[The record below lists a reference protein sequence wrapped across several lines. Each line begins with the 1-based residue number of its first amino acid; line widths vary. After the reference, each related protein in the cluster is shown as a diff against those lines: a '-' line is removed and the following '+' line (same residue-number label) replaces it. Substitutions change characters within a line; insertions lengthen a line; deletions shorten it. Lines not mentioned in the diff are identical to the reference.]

1 MKKNRLSRLMAYMLT
16 LCMLVSM
23 LSGITF
29 TVSAE
34 AEPAAAASGIEFSK
48 KAQVNN
54 NGTIDIT
61 MEAYTTGT
69 VTNESSAVP
78 TDIIL
83 VLDVSGSMDEIAN
96 HESNRGLVYGEHYTY
111 RPSFSWS
118 RLDGYGFNDSEYT
131 YYKKNADESYTQLR
145 YVGRDDNGFEYF
157 TDGGTRYYPIL
168 KDGLPSNRENG
179 YAVIQFYREMT
190 HMEILKEGASA
201 FISVVEEKNAQIT
214 DDAKKH
220 RISIVKF
227 ATADY
232 WNGREA
238 TDDHEDAVIGNNSNY
253 IGYNYTQVVKG
264 LTVVDAEG
272 ETELLTAI
280 DNLNPGGATAVDYGI
295 QLAEDVLGDRPAA
308 EAIGRSEAVIV
319 FTDGSP
325 THGSSYEESV
335 AGSAI
340 NEALALKQAG
350 VKIFSIGGAD
360 SADSSI
366 LGDDSNQFM
375 HYISN
380 NYPNASYAAGTDD
393 QPGIITPGEGSVS
406 GGFYMTPSEDKNLE
420 SIFMD
425 IFQQTVNLDITMG
438 STAGVI
444 DTISPFFT
452 IPDGANSV
460 TLQVAEKTASDWAD
474 AVSAEGVEP
483 RINGNTLTVRGFDFD
498 ANYVSETPRMV
509 DGAEFYGKKLIIT
522 INVTPDYDEIDLHKD
537 SFEGGVIPTNEG
549 LASVVN
555 SSNEAV
561 ISVESPTVTAKKV
574 TYMVDGEVYDYF
586 YRFPGSEDIEVLD
599 DISKTG
605 YNFNGWE
612 TTDVDVDTDD
622 TYTMPN
628 KDVVFTGSFSANKYN
643 VTYVYSGYVPEGV
656 SDLPNDGAPVLTT
669 YGTTVTLAAQAT
681 APGYYFVG
689 WTPRQ
694 EGLTI
699 NTVNP
704 GTPEEARQFTMPA
717 YNVTLIG
724 YFTASE
730 STPYKVEHYTET
742 FTDGEFE
749 LKEREDKF
757 GETRTTATAQP
768 KSYTGFTFDNTVD
781 GTILSDTIKGDGT
794 TTLKLYYTRNKYDV
808 IYEFDGSVPS
818 GVTAP
823 SKVTKKYGE
832 SYTVEDAMDV
842 DGYDFLGWYYTS
854 DLTYTDVSGN
864 TITVDRNIYLAGEF
878 TARTDTEY
886 TVEHWLQNVD
896 DDDYT
901 RVGALTE
908 SLTGTT
914 DTDAT
919 AYARTLTGFT
929 FNKTET
935 EDHLEAGQSLDTTGT
950 IAAITANIDGDGNTV
965 IKFYYDRNTYKVTY
979 KFEGTVPTDAPDTDG
994 LKQENIR
1001 YGALVTVDTTV
1012 PDGAM
1017 PTGYDSFY
1025 GWYRGAA
1032 IDANLVEEF
1041 EMPARDVELLGYFI
1055 PAENTAYT
1063 VRHFLQNAEDNDY
1076 TEDRSRTE
1084 ILYGSTLQ
1092 DVTAYPLPTILGLGY
1107 TYNADVSTASGKITA
1122 DGSLELL
1129 LYYDR
1134 IEYPVTYQ
1142 YINAPTGA
1150 ESEPTDSYSPYR
1162 HGKEVSYLGEPAV
1175 VPGYTFH
1182 GWHVQDADIETTTDG
1197 FIMPNRP
1204 VVVYGAWT
1212 PNSNTGYKV
1221 EHYYEGLNGVFGDG
1235 NGAATPKFTET
1246 QHTGTTGQ
1254 LATAAEIPVVG
1265 FTLDTTIQGTVV
1277 SATIAGNGSTV
1288 LKLYYKR
1295 NTYNVTYEY
1304 SGAMPNDAFKAAAEA
1319 LLPTGNANVKH
1330 GATITI
1336 AGVIDPST
1344 VPALKGYSFNG
1355 WTPNDGALVI
1365 TENSFTM
1372 PTHDVILTGHFHPDE
1387 DTPYTINHFLEKEE
1401 GGYPA
1406 TPAHTEKRPGVT
1418 NENATVYAR
1427 RFDGFTID
1435 LDTTQDE
1442 VVDGDYTTITK
1453 EIAGD
1458 GSTEF
1463 NFYYKRN
1470 INAVT
1475 YEFDGLQP
1483 HGVTVTIP
1491 NSYNDLAVKYGT
1503 TVTIKADL
1511 AQAGYEFVGWYSED
1525 PAVAKNDATF
1535 TMPNKS
1541 VVLRGKFT
1549 AKTDTAYKVQY
1560 HLQKLNAEET
1570 DIVGTNKETDYE
1582 LQIADT
1588 VDGSGTTGHTATA
1601 EIKHFDGFIARTDNT
1616 ITAIIKG
1623 DGSTVINLYYDRVT
1637 NPITYYFYGT
1647 FPDHQTTEL
1656 DSYNVDTAVPYG
1668 AKREVKANIICDP
1681 SHRHVPTD
1689 WASPHVAPVNNEFT
1703 MPATKVD
1710 FYTAVRHI
1718 YKVEYDLNGGTGAA
1732 DVSYATID
1740 VFAGTVIDVKPAPT
1754 KASYTFTGW
1763 KLDGTDTIYNPED
1776 EITVNEDVKLIAQYD
1791 YSGSPGGGG
1800 GGVTRYT
1807 LTYDTNGGSAIAKET
1822 HNSGK
1827 VVELTKV
1834 PKKDGYIFDGWHLDS
1849 ALSEDVDEVKMTKNI
1864 TVYAD
1869 WVEDNGNAGNGHDT
1883 PGSLNGEDHF
1893 AYVVGY
1899 PDGTV
1904 RPNANI
1910 DRAEVTTI
1918 FFRLL
1923 KEEIRNGNLA
1933 DTNSFKDVSDEDW
1946 HNTAISTMTKL
1957 GIVKGRYTDRFVP
1970 DAAITRAEFAV
1981 ICARFDDSEFEV
1993 VDDFTDVQGH
2003 WAEAEIHE
2011 AAAHGWIRGYEDGTF
2026 KPDQFITR
2034 AEAMTMINRVL
2045 NRVPETVDD
2054 LLVDMI
2060 KWSDNSDKSA
2070 WYYLPV
2076 QEATNSHEYD
2086 MKNHIYEKWTAL
2098 REVTDWTKYE

>member
-1 MKKNRLSRLMAYMLT
+1 MKKGKIDRLMAYIVT
-16 LCMLVSM
+16 LCMLASM

-34 AEPAAAASGIEFSK
+34 EPVTASGIEFTK
-48 KAQVNN
+48 TAAVNPD
-54 NGTIDIT
+54 GSIDIT

-83 VLDVSGSMDEIAN
+83 VIDVSGSMDEIAN

-111 RPSFSWS
+111 WTLFDWS
-118 RLDGYGFNDSEYT
+118 VDAYGFNDSEFT
-131 YYKKNADESYTQLR
+131 YYKKNADESYTPLR

-157 TDGGTRYYPIL
+157 TDGETRYYPIL

-190 HMEILKEGASA
+190 HMDILKEGASA

-232 WNGREA
+232 WNGSAA

-253 IGYNYTQVVKG
+253 SGYNYTQVVED
-264 LTVVDAEG
+264 LTVVDADG
-272 ETELLTAI
+272 ETELLAAI
-280 DNLNPGGATAVDYGI
+280 DSLNPGGATAVDYGI

-308 EAIGRSEAVIV
+308 EAIGRSEAIIV

-325 THGSSYEESV
+325 THGSNYEEAV

-340 NEALALKQAG
+340 KEALALKQAG

-360 SADSSI
+360 NADSSI
-366 LGDDSNQFM
+366 LGDDSNRFM

-380 NYPNASYAAGTDD
+380 NYPNASYVAGTDD
-393 QPGIITPGEGSVS
+393 QPGTITPGEGSVS

-460 TLQVAEKTASDWAD
+460 TLQVAEKTASGWAD

-498 ANYVSETPRMV
+498 ANYVSEIPRMV

-537 SFEGGVIPTNEG
+537 SFEGGAIPTNEG

-555 SSNEAV
+555 STNEAV
-561 ISVESPTVTAKKV
+561 ISVESPTVAAKTV
-574 TYMVDGEVYDYF
+574 TYMVDDEVYDYF

-605 YNFNGWE
+605 HTFSGW
-612 TTDVDVDTDD
+612 TTSDVVVSEAGEEY

-628 KDVVFTGSFSANKYN
+628 ADVVFRGSFEVEQYN
-643 VTYVYSGYVPEGV
+643 VKYLFDGAVPDGAVLPSDAEYDYDILVPVEPEPSVDGYTFSGWYTDDVPVTNGEFKMPAEEVVFYGSFDPSVVGYDVEYYFENLDGDTDPDNKDHYTMEQHYLGTGTMGTEVRAELKTFEGFTLNRDISTISGAIKPDGSLVLTLYYARNRHDVTYSYIGDEDRGATPSVDDLKAEKLTGVKYGTVIDVIADPSLPSGSSYEFTGWIADNTDIASGTFTMPDADVNIKGSFV
-656 SDLPNDGAPVLTT
+656 VTSDAEYRVEHYLENADGEFVHRAESDVTLSIYPGDTAYIRLANAFQFGGYKLADMDTFLSEYPAQTYNETDYRLEQTIEDGDPIEVFKLYYIRDSYTETYEFVNTPPDTTPVCPNDADYK
-669 YGTTVTLAAQAT
+669 YGEEVWVDGNEINI
-681 APGYYFVG
+681 PGYTFLG
-689 WTPRQ
+689 WDT
-694 EGLTI
+694 EDAVVENGK
-699 NTVNP
+699 
-704 GTPEEARQFTMPA
+704 FTMPA
-717 YNVTLIG
+717 HDVVIRGRFSPAVVNWK
-724 YFTASE
+724 E
-730 STPYKVEHYTET
+730 EHYLMNKAG
-742 FTDGEFE
+742 DGYV
-749 LKEREDKF
+749 L
-757 GETRTTATAQP
+757 
-768 KSYTGFTFDNTVD
+768 DNTP
-781 GTILSDTIKGDGT
+781 T
-794 TTLKLYYTRNKYDV
+794 
-808 IYEFDGSVPS
+808 
-818 GVTAP
+818 
-823 SKVTKKYGE
+823 
-832 SYTVEDAMDV
+832 
-842 DGYDFLGWYYTS
+842 
-854 DLTYTDVSGN
+854 GN
-864 TITVDRNIYLAGEF
+864 ITHSN
-878 TARTDTEY
+878 
-886 TVEHWLQNVD
+886 
-896 DDDYT
+896 
-901 RVGALTE
+901 
-908 SLTGTT
+908 LTGTDIT
-914 DTDAT
+914 VHAGH
-919 AYARTLTGFT
+919 YHGFVLNEDIT
-929 FNKTET
+929 NAENDENGLPALDLNNAVTTEV
-935 EDHLEAGQSLDTTGT
+935 L
-950 IAAITANIDGDGNTV
+950 GDGSLV
-965 IKFYYDRNTYKVTY
+965 IKFYYDRLANDVKYEIV
-979 KFEGTVPTDAPDTDG
+979 G
-994 LKQENIR
+994 LKP
-1001 YGALVTVDTTV
+1001 AAVTV
-1012 PDGAM
+1012 PDE
-1017 PTGYDSFY
+1017 
-1025 GWYRGAA
+1025 
-1032 IDANLVEEF
+1032 LE
-1041 EMPARDVELLGYFI
+1041 DV
-1055 PAENTAYT
+1055 
-1063 VRHFLQNAEDNDY
+1063 
-1076 TEDRSRTE
+1076 
-1084 ILYGSTLQ
+1084 LYGTE
-1092 DVTAYPLPTILGLGY
+1092 VTVAVIPP
-1107 TYNADVSTASGKITA
+1107 AD
-1122 DGSLELL
+1122 
-1129 LYYDR
+1129 Y
-1134 IEYPVTYQ
+1134 
-1142 YINAPTGA
+1142 
-1150 ESEPTDSYSPYR
+1150 
-1162 HGKEVSYLGEPAV
+1162 
-1175 VPGYTFH
+1175 PGYTFS
-1182 GWHVQDADIETTTDG
+1182 GWKNTDG
-1197 FIMPNRP
+1197 ESVEDSFDMP
-1204 VVVYGAWT
+1204 A
-1212 PNSNTGYKV
+1212 
-1221 EHYYEGLNGVFGDG
+1221 HD
-1235 NGAATPKFTET
+1235 
-1246 QHTGTTGQ
+1246 
-1254 LATAAEIPVVG
+1254 
-1265 FTLDTTIQGTVV
+1265 
-1277 SATIAGNGSTV
+1277 V
-1288 LKLYYKR
+1288 LLR
-1295 NTYNVTYEY
+1295 
-1304 SGAMPNDAFKAAAEA
+1304 G
-1319 LLPTGNANVKH
+1319 
-1330 GATITI
+1330 
-1336 AGVIDPST
+1336 
-1344 VPALKGYSFNG
+1344 
-1355 WTPNDGALVI
+1355 
-1365 TENSFTM
+1365 SFTAN
-1372 PTHDVILTGHFHPDE
+1372 E
-1387 DTPYTINHFLEKEE
+1387 DTPY
-1401 GGYPA
+1401 
-1406 TPAHTEKRPGVT
+1406 
-1418 NENATVYAR
+1418 
-1427 RFDGFTID
+1427 
-1435 LDTTQDE
+1435 E
-1442 VVDGDYTTITK
+1442 V
-1453 EIAGD
+1453 
-1458 GSTEF
+1458 
-1463 NFYYKRN
+1463 R
-1470 INAVT
+1470 
-1475 YEFDGLQP
+1475 
-1483 HGVTVTIP
+1483 
-1491 NSYNDLAVKYGT
+1491 
-1503 TVTIKADL
+1503 
-1511 AQAGYEFVGWYSED
+1511 
-1525 PAVAKNDATF
+1525 
-1535 TMPNKS
+1535 
-1541 VVLRGKFT
+1541 
-1549 AKTDTAYKVQY
+1549 Y
-1560 HLQKLNAEET
+1560 HLQKLNSEET
-1570 DIVGTNKETDYE
+1570 DVAGTNKETDYE

-1588 VDGSGTTGHTATA
+1588 FDGSGTTGHTATA

-1637 NPITYYFYGT
+1637 NPINYYFYGAA
-1647 FPDHQTTEL
+1647 PDHSDSEL
-1656 DSYNVDTAVPYG
+1656 PAGEENVPYG
-1668 AKREVKANIICDP
+1668 VKRNVAANISCDA
-1681 SHRHVPTD
+1681 SHRHIPTN
-1689 WASPHVAPVNNEFT
+1689 WASPHVAPDTNGEFR

-1710 FYTAVRHI
+1710 FYTALRHI

-1763 KLDGTDTIYNPED
+1763 KLDGTDTIYNPDD

-1791 YSGSPGGGG
+1791 YNGSPGGGG

-1981 ICARFDDSEFEV
+1981 ICARFDDSEYEI
-1993 VDDFTDVQGH
+1993 VDEFTDVQGH

-2054 LLVDMI
+2054 LLADMI

-2076 QEATNSHEYD
+2076 QEATNSHDYD

-2098 REVTDWTKYE
+2098 RGVTDWTEYQ